1 MTSDVA
7 DIDPRPSLRDDAR
20 SRARARIVEGAS
32 AAVAR
37 TGLGATVDEIA
48 AQAGVSRRTVF
59 RHFAT
64 HDDLITEVARLVGQG
79 VDALVP
85 ESPEPGEDLHA
96 WLVAAMVQL
105 HGFIRA
111 RVGRAFWDV
120 YGGAV
125 DLSEEARAEVDRVI
139 ARRRTFAESLAAGA
153 WRSLGGPGDPPRWVV
168 DTFDIHASG
177 FTTFSLPAYS
187 PEELGELSA
196 RILGVVLAAAVE
208 GDPSDP
214 AR

>member
-1 MTSDVA
+1 MTDGGCE
-7 DIDPRPSLRDDAR
+7 IDPRPSLRDDAR

-32 AAVAR
+32 VAVAR
-37 TGLGATVDEIA
+37 TGLGATIDEIA
-48 AQAGVSRRTVF
+48 AEAGVSRRTVF

-64 HDDLITEVARLVGQG
+64 HDDVIAEVARLVGQG
-79 VDALVP
+79 VDELVP
-85 ESPEPGEDLHA
+85 LSPTPGEDLHA
-96 WLVAAMVQL
+96 WLAAAMVQL

-120 YGGAV
+120 YGGGV
-125 DLSEEARAEVDRVI
+125 DLSDGARVEVERVI
-139 ARRRTFAESLAAGA
+139 ARRRTFAETLASGA

-177 FTTFSLPAYS
+177 FTTFSLPTYS

-208 GDPSDP
+208 DALTASS
-214 AR
+214 R